1 MFYKD
6 QKSYKAAP
14 ESCFKG
20 ESPVDLRGGSAKVA
34 DDYTKKKHVF
44 RIKWVITSWQF
55 FTTREISECVN
66 DNLSA

>member
-6 QKSYKAAP
+6 QKSYKLAP
-14 ESCFKG
+14 EGYFKG

-44 RIKWVITSWQF
+44 RIK
-55 FTTREISECVN
+55 
-66 DNLSA
+66 

>member
-14 ESCFKG
+14 ESYFKG
-20 ESPVDLRGGSAKVA
+20 ESLVDLRGGSAKVA

-44 RIKWVITSWQF
+44 RIKWVITS
-55 FTTREISECVN
+55 
-66 DNLSA
+66 